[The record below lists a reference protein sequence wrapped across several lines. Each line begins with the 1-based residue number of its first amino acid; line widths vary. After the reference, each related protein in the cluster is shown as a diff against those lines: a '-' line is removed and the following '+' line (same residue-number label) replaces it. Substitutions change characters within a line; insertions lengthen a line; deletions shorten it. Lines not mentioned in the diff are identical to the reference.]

1 MKLELQQL
9 LDERGISVEQLASE
23 TGLPE
28 KKLKKVLDNDI
39 EAVRLSTLETLCRY
53 FDVGPEVL
61 LK

>member
-1 MKLELQQL
+1 M